1 MAAQITA
8 ANTRRQREID
18 ANKPSLIGRLLKL
31 ILVCALLAGVAYGGK
46 AFMEYREEQAAI
58 RELEAERVHFME
70 RNAELE
76 AINKRLEKQLAR
88 S

>member
-1 MAAQITA
+1 MD
-8 ANTRRQREID
+8 NTMR
-18 ANKPSLIGRLLKL
+18 RLLD
-31 ILVCALLAGVAYGGK
+31 V
-46 AFMEYREEQAAI
+46 EERN